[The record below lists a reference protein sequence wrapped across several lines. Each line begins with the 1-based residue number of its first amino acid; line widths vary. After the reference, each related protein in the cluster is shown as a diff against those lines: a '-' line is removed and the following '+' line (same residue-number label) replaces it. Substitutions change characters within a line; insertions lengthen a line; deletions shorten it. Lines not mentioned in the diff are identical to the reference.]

1 MSNSSNATDQTP
13 GSGEGTK
20 AGRLSSMVG
29 GLLTWATATKL
40 RMIAASVSGLSIL
53 GLVFA
58 SWSYFGQ
65 VALEA
70 ADPANV
76 ELAIQALDEG
86 RPEDAKSIIGQM
98 QRQPAAPELLGG
110 ALFVLGAVKAQEG
123 DQEVSPD
130 RRRMMHEIA
139 ARYLQKART
148 LGVPGDREGR
158 SAYLLGRSLALSGQ
172 AGEAVAPLE
181 EALRDPSQ
189 PAREIHSLLVS
200 ALLAGDEP
208 KLAAALQ
215 HNAQVLA
222 DPELSQEA
230 RDRALITSAHAL
242 LGLQR
247 FAEARRT
254 LEEIPPTGSVA
265 ATRMLLLGRLDIEE
279 AQKLDDG
286 SVARK
291 EKLVEAQTHLQQ
303 AEKLDREHG
312 QLTRQARLWLARRFE
327 LNNENHEALAAYE
340 VIGKT
345 YANTPEGLTAT
356 LAAADYYRREGQI
369 DKALLGYR
377 IVLREISEQATYDDS
392 LFPLA
397 DVRRRL
403 MMVYQQCLDE
413 QLFPEALSLVELF
426 EPVFG
431 RVNCAELRAKTHL
444 QWGQWRLE
452 AAHQGVAPAELAAQ
466 KEGRLHLR
474 SAGLAYEDLSRLRY
488 ATRQFTDDLWT
499 AGECYFRGQ
508 SYTQAARVFGEY
520 LHHEAR
526 RRNAMA
532 LLRIGQAR
540 LSSGEYARAVE
551 ALAQCID
558 IYPNDPVIHQARVEA
573 ARAYQQSGQPAKAE
587 QLLQTNLVGDVLTP
601 ASVEWRD
608 SLFALGELFYE
619 AGRYEESISKLEEA
633 VLRYPDAEA
642 ALMARYTI
650 ARAYHA
656 AAEIY
661 GKRLQ
666 DAKTENERQAARTL
680 LAEHLNKAHE
690 YYQDV
695 QRKIT
700 LRGHAN
706 NNALD
711 VALLRNC
718 YLMQG
723 SVLFELKRYD
733 EALQAYGNVITSY
746 RDDPIALES
755 FVQVANCWRR
765 LNQPVK
771 ARMFLD
777 QAKIVLGSLPPTTD
791 FLAST
796 NFNRQQWEL
805 LLGQMSNW

>member
-1 MSNSSNATDQTP
+1 
-13 GSGEGTK
+13 
-20 AGRLSSMVG
+20 
-29 GLLTWATATKL
+29 
-40 RMIAASVSGLSIL
+40 
-53 GLVFA
+53 
-58 SWSYFGQ
+58 
-65 VALEA
+65 
-70 ADPANV
+70 
-76 ELAIQALDEG
+76 
-86 RPEDAKSIIGQM
+86 
-98 QRQPAAPELLGG
+98 
-110 ALFVLGAVKAQEG
+110 
-123 DQEVSPD
+123 
-130 RRRMMHEIA
+130 
-139 ARYLQKART
+139 
-148 LGVPGDREGR
+148 
-158 SAYLLGRSLALSGQ
+158 
-172 AGEAVAPLE
+172 
-181 EALRDPSQ
+181 
-189 PAREIHSLLVS
+189 
-200 ALLAGDEP
+200 
-208 KLAAALQ
+208 
-215 HNAQVLA
+215 
-222 DPELSQEA
+222 
-230 RDRALITSAHAL
+230 
-242 LGLQR
+242 
-247 FAEARRT
+247 
-254 LEEIPPTGSVA
+254 
-265 ATRMLLLGRLDIEE
+265 
-279 AQKLDDG
+279 
-286 SVARK
+286 
-291 EKLVEAQTHLQQ
+291 
-303 AEKLDREHG
+303 
-312 QLTRQARLWLARRFE
+312 
-327 LNNENHEALAAYE
+327 
-340 VIGKT
+340 
-345 YANTPEGLTAT
+345 
-356 LAAADYYRREGQI
+356 
-369 DKALLGYR
+369 
-377 IVLREISEQATYDDS
+377 
-392 LFPLA
+392 
-397 DVRRRL
+397 
-403 MMVYQQCLDE
+403 
-413 QLFPEALSLVELF
+413 
-426 EPVFG
+426 
-431 RVNCAELRAKTHL
+431 VNCAELRAKTHL